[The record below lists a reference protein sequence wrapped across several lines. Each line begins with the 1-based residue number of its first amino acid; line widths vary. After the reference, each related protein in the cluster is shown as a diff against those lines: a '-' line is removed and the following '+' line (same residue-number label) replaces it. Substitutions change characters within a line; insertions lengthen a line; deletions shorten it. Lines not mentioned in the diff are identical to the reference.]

1 MSRKRMRDKE
11 YHRNIAGKLVAGLS
25 FEDKLTALTGAS
37 SELPSIGLPCF
48 HVGGEAAHGVQA
60 RHDQNFDLGEPV
72 CTTVFSNPIGMAA
85 SWDKELMYE
94 IGEVTGIEAR
104 SLFNEGL
111 NGSLCM
117 WAPTVDMERDP
128 RWGRNE
134 EAYGE
139 DPHLTSR
146 MAGEYIRGMAGEDER
161 YVRCGATLKHFYG
174 NNVEEDRSSAD
185 SNISEKLK
193 EEYYLRVYREII
205 EYADPLA
212 VMSSYNLVNGVPST
226 FNPEIR
232 EKLKKWGLT
241 HVTCDAGALT
251 FSISRQHAAND
262 EAEALAKAFLAGVDC
277 FPDDREMI
285 NRAVKEAIERKLITE
300 EVLNEALINRLTAYS
315 MLGLM
320 TDESPFGMDNYNRSK
335 VDTAQSRALARRAAA
350 ESVVLLKYRE
360 TTMSDVQNLSA
371 AQDLSDSHKPTG
383 ELFYT
388 DTSNTGSFI
397 VNGSDSIL
405 LLGPF
410 ADRCPID
417 WYSGVTSH
425 QVTVKEGL
433 ENALA
438 NGKELGDRQVSSD
451 KNDRNNDGYLLLSEA
466 LYPYVRIRLK
476 ICHSQT
482 TKDNNASDHGYKN
495 KDDYRQEKGEDCNY
509 AGIRDNR
516 LAPVSKEDAEIFRIM
531 LWDEYHITIRSM
543 STGKLLTTRRPEQ
556 KVMNSEELA
565 DSFILYASAD
575 EAFSWFVH
583 EAFELYDANGKT
595 MEFRAEEALH
605 FWENEEIDGFR
616 NMDGSLSVAF
626 ETVKTPEELLVE
638 AEHSLTGIT
647 DQALQGRQQVPEIKT
662 TDITETMIST
672 TAPTTEK
679 SCPKVIA
686 CFGLHPMVNC
696 KEERDRKSI
705 ELPPFQRALLRMIR
719 KEYSDITLL
728 LLANAPIAVVE
739 ENAAREITTIL
750 WSAFGSEEL
759 GNAMADIL
767 TGKVCPA
774 GRLPQTW
781 YAGDGQLGDKND
793 YDIEANHMTYFYMEE
808 EPLYRF
814 GYGLT
819 VSKTEQI
826 IEWVEEDIV
835 DGSVRIYVQITN
847 QGSVC
852 TDDVIQIYK
861 EPDCTDS
868 SDSNSYHLYG
878 ETMPRGS
885 YLAAFTRVKEL
896 KTGETRRICL
906 VVLLKHE

>member
-1 MSRKRMRDKE
+1 MIWNKE
-11 YHRNIAGKLVAGLS
+11 YHRTIVREIVAGLS
-25 FEDKLTALTGAS
+25 FEDKLIALTGT
-37 SELPSIGLPCF
+37 SEELSAIGLPCF

-139 DPHLTSR
+139 DPHLASR
-146 MAGEYIRGMAGEDER
+146 MAGEYIRGMAGGDER

-226 FNPEIR
+226 FNPEIKD
-232 EKLKKWGLT
+232 KLKKWGLT

-251 FSISRQHAAND
+251 FSISRQHAAKD
-262 EAEALAKAFLAGVDC
+262 EAEAIAKAFLAGVDC

-285 NRAVKEAIERKLITE
+285 NRAVKEAIDRKLITE

-320 TDESPFGMDNYNRSK
+320 TDASPFGMDNYNRSK

-350 ESVVLLKYRE
+350 ESVVLLKY
-360 TTMSDVQNLSA
+360 TTTSDVRNLSA
-371 AQDLSDSHKPTG
+371 GPDP
-383 ELFYT
+383 
-388 DTSNTGSFI
+388 
-397 VNGSDSIL
+397 IL

-410 ADRCPID
+410 ADRCPLD

-433 ENALA
+433 ENALLVG
-438 NGKELGDRQVSSD
+438 NGQDKQKKHQISFG
-451 KNDRNNDGYLLLSEA
+451 KNDRNNTGSSLVSEG

-476 ICHSQT
+476 GTS
-482 TKDNNASDHGYKN
+482 G
-495 KDDYRQEKGEDCNY
+495 NY
-509 AGIRDNR
+509 AGIHDRR
-516 LAPVSKEDAEIFRIM
+516 LVPVSREDAEIFRIM
-531 LWDEYHITIRSM
+531 LWDESHITIRSM

-583 EAFELYDANGKT
+583 EAFELYDVNGNT
-595 MEFRAEEALH
+595 MEFRTDEALH
-605 FWENEEIDGFR
+605 FWENDGIEGFR

-626 ETVKTPEELLVE
+626 ETVKTPEELLRE
-638 AEHSLTGIT
+638 AECSLT
-647 DQALQGRQQVPEIKT
+647 DRKKQ
-662 TDITETMIST
+662 
-672 TAPTTEK
+672 
-679 SCPKVIA
+679 VIA

-719 KEYSDITLL
+719 KEFSDITLL

-739 ENAAREITTIL
+739 ENAAKEITTIL

-767 TGKVCPA
+767 TGKVGPA

-793 YDIEANHMTYFYMEE
+793 YDIEANHMTYLYMEE

-826 IEWVEEDIV
+826 LERVEEDIV

-852 TDDVIQIYK
+852 TDDVIQIYR
-861 EPDCTDS
+861 EPNCTDS

-878 ETMPRGS
+878 EAMPVGS
-885 YLAAFTRVKEL
+885 SLAAFTRVKEL
-896 KTGETRRICL
+896 KSGETRRICL
-906 VVLLKHE
+906 VIS

>member
-1 MSRKRMRDKE
+1 MGNKTVRDKE
-11 YHRNIAGKLVAGLS
+11 YHRNIVREIVTGLS

-226 FNPEIR
+226 FNPEIKD
-232 EKLKKWGLT
+232 KLKKWGLT

-251 FSISRQHAAND
+251 FSISRQHAAKD
-262 EAEALAKAFLAGVDC
+262 EAEAIAKAFLAGVDC

-285 NRAVKEAIERKLITE
+285 NRAVKEAIDRKLITE

-320 TDESPFGMDNYNRSK
+320 TDASPFGMDNYNRSK
-335 VDTAQSRALARRAAA
+335 VDTVQSRALARRAAA

-360 TTMSDVQNLSA
+360 TNREDA
-371 AQDLSDSHKPTG
+371 RDP
-383 ELFYT
+383 
-388 DTSNTGSFI
+388 
-397 VNGSDSIL
+397 IL

-433 ENALA
+433 ENA
-438 NGKELGDRQVSSD
+438 Q
-451 KNDRNNDGYLLLSEA
+451 SEA
-466 LYPYVRIRLK
+466 LYPYVRIRLTPR
-476 ICHSQT
+476 CSQT
-482 TKDNNASDHGYKN
+482 HNDIKDY
-495 KDDYRQEKGEDCNY
+495 NY

-516 LAPVSKEDAEIFRIM
+516 LAPVSREDAEIFRIM
-531 LWDEYHITIRSM
+531 LWDESHITIRSM

-565 DSFILYASAD
+565 DSFILYATAD

-583 EAFELYDANGKT
+583 EAFELYDVNGKT

-605 FWENEEIDGFR
+605 FWENAGIEGFR
-616 NMDGSLSVAF
+616 NMDGSLPVAF
-626 ETVKTPEELLVE
+626 ETIKTPEELLRE
-638 AEHSLTGIT
+638 AECALT
-647 DQALQGRQQVPEIKT
+647 DRKKQ
-662 TDITETMIST
+662 
-672 TAPTTEK
+672 
-679 SCPKVIA
+679 VIA

-719 KEYSDITLL
+719 KEFSDITLL

-739 ENAAREITTIL
+739 ENASKEITTIL

-767 TGKVCPA
+767 TGKISPA

-793 YDIEANHMTYFYMEE
+793 YDIEANHMTYLYMEE

-826 IEWVEEDIV
+826 LERVEEDIV

-852 TDDVIQIYK
+852 TDDVIQIYR

-896 KTGETRRICL
+896 KMGETRRICL
-906 VVLLKHE
+906 TVS

>member
-1 MSRKRMRDKE
+1 MSKRMIRDKE
-11 YHRNIAGKLVAGLS
+11 YHRTIVREIVAGLS

-226 FNPEIR
+226 FNPEIKD
-232 EKLKKWGLT
+232 KLKKWGLT

-251 FSISRQHAAND
+251 FSISRQHAAKD
-262 EAEALAKAFLAGVDC
+262 EAEAIAKAFLAGVDC

-285 NRAVKEAIERKLITE
+285 NRAVKEAIDRKLITE

-320 TDESPFGMDNYNRSK
+320 TDASPFGMDNYNRSK

-360 TTMSDVQNLSA
+360 TNR
-371 AQDLSDSHKPTG
+371 
-383 ELFYT
+383 E
-388 DTSNTGSFI
+388 DTR
-397 VNGSDSIL
+397 DPIL

-433 ENALA
+433 ENA
-438 NGKELGDRQVSSD
+438 Q
-451 KNDRNNDGYLLLSEA
+451 SEA

-476 ICHSQT
+476 PRCSQT
-482 TKDNNASDHGYKN
+482 LNDIK
-495 KDDYRQEKGEDCNY
+495 DCNY

-516 LAPVSKEDAEIFRIM
+516 LAPVSREDAEIFRIM
-531 LWDEYHITIRSM
+531 LWDESHITIRSM

-583 EAFELYDANGKT
+583 EAFELYDVNGNT
-595 MEFRAEEALH
+595 MEFQTDEALH
-605 FWENEEIDGFR
+605 FWENDGIEGFR
-616 NMDGSLSVAF
+616 NMDGSLAVAF
-626 ETVKTPEELLVE
+626 ETVKTPEELLRE
-638 AEHSLTGIT
+638 AECSLT
-647 DQALQGRQQVPEIKT
+647 DRKKQ
-662 TDITETMIST
+662 
-672 TAPTTEK
+672 
-679 SCPKVIA
+679 VIA

-719 KEYSDITLL
+719 KEFSDITLL

-739 ENAAREITTIL
+739 ENAAKEITTIL

-767 TGKVCPA
+767 TGKVGPA

-793 YDIEANHMTYFYMEE
+793 YDIEANHMTYLYMEE

-826 IEWVEEDIV
+826 LERVEEDIV

-852 TDDVIQIYK
+852 TDDVIQIYR
-861 EPDCTDS
+861 EPNCTDS

-896 KTGETRRICL
+896 KMGETRRICL
-906 VVLLKHE
+906 TVS